1 MVAGARTFSLEETF
15 LSPQILN
22 PPPTR
27 HALLAFLIALTAIL
41 HIGTAAWG
49 DLYDGIEGQFAA
61 AGREMLDSGQ
71 WLAPTNNGV
80 PLRDTPPLTCWLVAI
95 SCKVFGINATAAR
108 LPVAFAMIGL
118 VAFTFLIGE
127 RLAGYWR
134 GFAAGLI
141 LLCSSG
147 AFILGRMVTADA
159 IFALFLCAG
168 VYCVV
173 RGYQHQRLRRIWFAA
188 FWLCAGGAS
197 LAKGLGAIVYLG
209 AICGILAFLFR
220 EAGLRFRAL
229 LHWTNL
235 LLFVAL
241 IGPWFVWG
249 WQHSPGV
256 IFWSGR
262 SSHFPRWQS
271 LALHLAWW
279 FPALFLVLPG
289 FVVRPRKILRPDEVI
304 LADRLPLC
312 WLLVG
317 GVIEL
322 VFAEHPTA
330 ALATLPAFALF
341 AACAWQ
347 RTSRPLRALG
357 IVLALIA
364 GGGFAAVVWL
374 RPSIAGLSSLQLLP
388 QIAIGSLLVCA
399 VAALLLLQQ
408 RGEITL
414 VLVLAAMVPV
424 GCCLIEAR
432 SRVAPFFS
440 MADVADYLNSRLG
453 RNGEVVYEG
462 TVRSGSSLDF
472 YLTKKFY
479 LVNQS
484 PPRLFAGDPNVQR
497 RYLDEH
503 FLLEA
508 WDRSDPI
515 YLIIDANRVGYWRQ
529 LIIDRVHIY
538 HQVTTC
544 GSRVVL
550 SNQL

>member
-1 MVAGARTFSLEETF
+1 MVAGARTFSVEETF

-27 HALLAFLIALTAIL
+27 HALLAFLLALTALL
-41 HIGTAAWG
+41 HIGTVGWG
-49 DLYDGIEGQFAA
+49 DLYDGTEGQFAA
-61 AGREMLDSGQ
+61 AGREMLNSGQ
-71 WLAPTNNGV
+71 WLTPTNNGV
-80 PLRDTPPLTCWLVAI
+80 PLRETPPLTYWLVAV
-95 SCKVFGINATAAR
+95 SCKVFGVNTTAAR
-108 LPVAFAMIGL
+108 LPAAFAMIGL

-159 IFALFLCAG
+159 IFAFLLCAAI
-168 VYCVV
+168 YCLV
-173 RGYQHQRLRRIWFAA
+173 RGYQHQKFRRAWFAC
-188 FWLCAGGAS
+188 FWFCAAAAS
-197 LAKGLGAIVYLG
+197 LTKGLGTVLYPA
-209 AICGILAFLFR
+209 AICGLLAIFFR
-220 EAGLRFRAL
+220 EARLRFRLL
-229 LHWTNL
+229 LHWNGL
-235 LLFVAL
+235 LLFVA
-241 IGPWFVWG
+241 IVAPWWFWA

-256 IFWSGR
+256 ILWSR
-262 SSHFPRWQS
+262 WSSH
-271 LALHLAWW
+271 LARRQLLLLHLAWW
-279 FPALFLVLPG
+279 FPALFLILPG
-289 FVVRPRKILRPDEVI
+289 FVLRSRKILRPDEVT

-317 GVIEL
+317 LLIEL
-322 VFAEHPTA
+322 FLAEHPA
-330 ALATLPAFALF
+330 AAIATLPAFALF

-347 RTSRPLRALG
+347 RTSRPLRAIG

-364 GGGFAAVVWL
+364 GCGFAML
-374 RPSIAGLSSLQLLP
+374 RPSIVGFPSLHLLP
-388 QIAIGSLLVCA
+388 QIAIGSLLICA
-399 VAALLLLQQ
+399 VAALILLRQ

-432 SRVAPFFS
+432 SQVAPFFS
-440 MADVADYLNSRLG
+440 MADVADYLNPRLG
-453 RNGEVVYEG
+453 RSGEVVYEG
-462 TVRSGSSLDF
+462 TPRSGSSLGF
-472 YLTKKFY
+472 YLDKKFY

-484 PPRLFAGDPNVQR
+484 PPKRFAGDPAVEG

-515 YLIIDANRVGYWRQ
+515 YLIIDENRVAYWRR